1 MIDMLI
7 VFTLFAWA
15 VFVMALWIQNKF
27 LGAIAGMFLIT
38 IGLFSYIYGVG
49 DLNNWL
55 TRGYGIIHMGIGLI
69 TLIMAGLEMIQDW

>member
-1 MIDMLI
+1 MIDMIL
-7 VFTLFAWA
+7 VFTVFAWA
-15 VFVMALWIQNKF
+15 IFVMALWIGNKF

-38 IGLFSYIYGVG
+38 IGLFAYIYGVG

-69 TLIMAGLEMIQDW
+69 TMIMAGIELIQDW